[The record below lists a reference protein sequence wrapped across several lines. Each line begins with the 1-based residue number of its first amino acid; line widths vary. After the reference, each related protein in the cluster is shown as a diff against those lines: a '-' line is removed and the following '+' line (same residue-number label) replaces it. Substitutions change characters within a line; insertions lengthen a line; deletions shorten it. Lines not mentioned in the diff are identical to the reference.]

1 MTTRVVQRKSYDRLG
16 SPVLTD
22 AGALRWVLGFT
33 QLFTS
38 PCRGPER
45 GCATPLGDAWRLRA
59 PSWGENRRRSDPTS
73 IVSAQLLRG
82 NDPTRSFTV
91 LAPASAGRRLTG
103 CRATSKRIPR
113 GVGRR
118 RLLVGLHQALKSCR
132 ERSDSHAQVQG

>member
-1 MTTRVVQRKSYDRLG
+1 MTTRVVQRKSYDRFG

-91 LAPASAGRRLTG
+91 FGAGIRGSAAHWL
-103 CRATSKRIPR
+103 PR
-113 GVGRR
+113 YVEENPTRR
-118 RLLVGLHQALKSCR
+118 RSKKAAR
-132 ERSDSHAQVQG
+132 RSPSSVKVVP